1 MGSEMCI
8 RDRLSGQ
15 AETVGLASDGY
26 LPGLRALY
34 ESLFSANE
42 YQRIPVLSLLFAPA
56 LWVWLAALVG
66 VGAASRRD
74 RRTLA
79 LLALPVGCFLPLLLG
94 ACVLIRYAYPLVACV
109 PLVLGCA
116 LARERREAR

>member
-1 MGSEMCI
+1 M
-8 RDRLSGQ
+8 
-15 AETVGLASDGY
+15 
-26 LPGLRALY
+26 
-34 ESLFSANE
+34 
-42 YQRIPVLSLLFAPA
+42 
-56 LWVWLAALVG
+56 WLAALVG

-74 RRTLA
+74 RRTLALLA